1 MKKFLAT
8 GVISLFAVVNAQGTM
23 EASCTN
29 ERASVTVFGV
39 EVSQG
44 CEYMPGSYCFIHR
57 PPHVNERETIGING
71 QTFERTKFDT

>member
-23 EASCTN
+23 EANCTDD
-29 ERASVTVFGV
+29 AATMTVFGV
-39 EVSQG
+39 TFSQG

-57 PPHVNERETIGING
+57 PPHINERETIGVNG
-71 QTFERTKFDT
+71 QTFARTKFDT